1 MYIYESVRGCYRL
14 KIRFCTLYYSEL
26 KMTDE
31 LLKHVFK
38 KWRSVRNST
47 ITVGTLF
54 GDHTADKKITGTR
67 RMAAPVGV
75 MGCLRFA
82 LNRVRFFFSHRILH
96 QEGGEESQK

>member
-1 MYIYESVRGCYRL
+1 
-14 KIRFCTLYYSEL
+14 
-26 KMTDE
+26 MTDE
-31 LLKHVFK
+31 LSKHVFK

-47 ITVGTLF
+47 ITLGTLNIPIHQSPILF

-67 RMAAPVGV
+67 RVAAPVGV

-82 LNRVRFFFSHRILH
+82 LNRVRFLFSHGIFH

>member
-1 MYIYESVRGCYRL
+1 
-14 KIRFCTLYYSEL
+14 
-26 KMTDE
+26 MTDE

-47 ITVGTLF
+47 ITVGTLNISIHQSPILF

-75 MGCLRFA
+75 MGCFRFA
-82 LNRVRFFFSHRILH
+82 LNRVRFFFSHGILH